1 MPALLDSLR
10 APSDKRLQA
19 ELLADPE
26 LKRLAEDLR
35 KREGCDAGRRRLLA
49 DGLRVTQRVMPALV
63 AAVRECQKTVGMSE
77 RAVELY
83 VCSDPRQNASA
94 IDFGTGPLFLVFTSS
109 LLERMSRSELLFI
122 IGHELGHCGFGHHAL
137 PAAGILRRD
146 GSLAPDKALAL
157 MSWSRRAEI
166 SCDRAGLV
174 CSRSL
179 QDATTALIK
188 LTCGLGAP
196 LVSFHLDDYLA
207 QMRDIQSLGGSVKD
221 DPDWFSSHPFNPLRV
236 AALYDFSSS
245 QLYAGAGGKLGAADL
260 EARIEGLLKAMEPG
274 RAEARP
280 EAQEALLWG
289 GYWIASC
296 DGSVDSREAAL
307 MRTLVPE
314 ALVQRAAQ
322 ETAAAPQRGALIQER
337 FLAAAKRCS
346 ALPAADRHALLQKLI
361 VMARADGRLADE
373 EVRALHEA
381 AGALGATPGFVDQ
394 VVKLF
399 E

>member
-1 MPALLDSLR
+1 M
-10 APSDKRLQA
+10 
-19 ELLADPE
+19 
-26 LKRLAEDLR
+26 
-35 KREGCDAGRRRLLA
+35 
-49 DGLRVTQRVMPALV
+49 
-63 AAVRECQKTVGMSE
+63 
-77 RAVELY
+77 
-83 VCSDPRQNASA
+83 
-94 IDFGTGPLFLVFTSS
+94 
-109 LLERMSRSELLFI
+109 
-122 IGHELGHCGFGHHAL
+122 
-137 PAAGILRRD
+137 
-146 GSLAPDKALAL
+146 APDKALAL

-245 QLYAGAGGKLGAADL
+245 QLYAGEGAKLGAADL

-289 GYWIASC
+289 GYWIA
-296 DGSVDSREAAL
+296 
-307 MRTLVPE
+307 
-314 ALVQRAAQ
+314 
-322 ETAAAPQRGALIQER
+322 
-337 FLAAAKRCS
+337 
-346 ALPAADRHALLQKLI
+346 LPAADRHALLQKL
-361 VMARADGRLADE
+361 VVVARADGKLADE

-381 AGALGATPGFVDQ
+381 AGALGTSPGFVDQ